1 VNQPRHWLSLACVCA
16 LLALPLS
23 LAAHGPNVLVGDVE
37 VARAIQAWPSPALD
51 NLAIG
56 LTVIGRS
63 WPGETLIATSIVVA
77 LLAVGARREAVF
89 VAAAALAGTINA
101 LTKLIVASPRP
112 TADLVQIIQAA
123 NGLGFPSGHAFGAT
137 LLYGS
142 IWVVL
147 PAVVS
152 NKVTCRVLRGTAILT
167 AIGICW
173 SRIRLGAHWPSDV
186 VGGVL
191 WGLVVLSL
199 LAAIYQHGLPRISRV
214 SPWWNFCVPTRE

>member
-1 VNQPRHWLSLACVCA
+1 MENQTQMVERQVRRNARETKTMNQVRQWIVLACLCA

-23 LAAHGPNVLVGDVE
+23 FAAQGPNVLPGDVE
-37 VARAIQAWPSPALD
+37 IARAIQAWSSPALD

-77 LLAVGARREAVF
+77 LVIKGARREALL
-89 VAAAALAGTINA
+89 VAAAALAGTINV

-112 TADLVQIIQAA
+112 TVDLVQIVQAA

-147 PAVVS
+147 PTVS
-152 NKVTCRVLRGTAILT
+152 
-167 AIGICW
+167 
-173 SRIRLGAHWPSDV
+173 
-186 VGGVL
+186 
-191 WGLVVLSL
+191 
-199 LAAIYQHGLPRISRV
+199 
-214 SPWWNFCVPTRE
+214 